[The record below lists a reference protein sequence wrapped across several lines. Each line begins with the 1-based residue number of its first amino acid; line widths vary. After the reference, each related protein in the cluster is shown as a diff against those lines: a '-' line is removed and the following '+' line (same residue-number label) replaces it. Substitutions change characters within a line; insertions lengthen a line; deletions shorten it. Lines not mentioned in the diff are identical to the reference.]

1 MPAQVSVERTIHAD
15 ANRLYELIS
24 DLPRMGEWSPENTGG
39 KWVKGA
45 TGPAV
50 GAHFKGTNRNGW
62 RKWSTDVV
70 ITSAQPGQEFSFDVT
85 TGPIKVATWE
95 YRFDQTGDA
104 TKVVQTWTDR
114 RGLLASKVAVL
125 VAGVR
130 DRPGRNRENMEATM
144 AKLAEAVEA

>member
-1 MPAQVSVERTIHAD
+1 MPEQISVERTIRAD
-15 ANRLYELIS
+15 AARLYDLVT

-62 RKWSTDVV
+62 RRWSTDVV
-70 ITSAQPGQEFSFDVT
+70 VTVADPGKQFSFDVT
-85 TGPIKVATWE
+85 AGPMKVASWD
-95 YRFDQTGDA
+95 YRFDQRGD
-104 TKVVQTWTDR
+104 TTTIVQTWTDNR
-114 RGLLASKVAVL
+114 ASLAKKVAPL

-130 DRPGRNRENMEATM
+130 DRTERNRQNMEATL
-144 AKLAEAVEA
+144 AKMAEAVET

>member
-1 MPAQVSVERTIHAD
+1 MPDQVTVERTIHAD
-15 ANRLYELIS
+15 ANRLYELVS

-39 KWVKGA
+39 KWVNGA

-50 GAHFKGTNRNGW
+50 GAHFKGTNRNGA

-70 ITSAQPGQEFSFDVT
+70 ITVAKPGEQFTFDVT
-85 TGPIKVATWE
+85 IGPLKVATWD
-95 YRFDQTGDA
+95 YRFGPAGDG

-114 RGLLASKVAVL
+114 RGLLVSKVAVL

-144 AKLAEAVEA
+144 AKLAAAVEG